1 MFLPPFNCLS
11 CYNFLAA
18 GLEGVM
24 LMSEP
29 TLSQVYELLL
39 DIQKRLIAIEE
50 CCQKPTHQTDM
61 QKAEKPHR
69 EVSVTVI

>member
-1 MFLPPFNCLS
+1 
-11 CYNFLAA
+11 
-18 GLEGVM
+18 
-24 LMSEP
+24 MSEP